1 MYNLVVTS
9 VNNLSKDEMN
19 VILAMH
25 KDHKDYYLEC
35 RGKVFGSS
43 RKNFYQNSL
52 KDSDQNYLV
61 HRPVQIK
68 KKKNVQKYI

>member
-9 VNNLSKDEMN
+9 VNNLSKGEMN

-43 RKNFYQNSL
+43 RKNFYQNSF

-61 HRPVQIK
+61 HSHILCRLKRRK
-68 KKKNVQKYI
+68 KHI